1 MRRFESASLPLAG
14 LKLLERK
21 RMGDER
27 GFLSRIFCADEL
39 AENGW
44 HKPIAQINHACTRK
58 KGAVRG
64 LHFQRPPHAE
74 MKLVS
79 VIRGELWDVAIDL
92 REGSKTYLQ
101 WHAEI
106 LSSENNRAMLIPEG
120 FAHGYQ
126 AMTADV
132 EVLYCHSA
140 AYNKESECGLNP
152 SDVTLGIKWPVAISE
167 LSLRDRNHPLVEDG
181 FVGLSL

>member
-1 MRRFESASLPLAG
+1 MSSSLPLVG
-14 LKLLERK
+14 LRLLERQ
-21 RMGDER
+21 RMVDER

-44 HKPIAQINHACTRK
+44 HKPIAQINHSCTRK

-64 LHFQRPPHAE
+64 LHFQRPPHLE

-79 VIRGELWDVAIDL
+79 VIRGELWDVAVDL
-92 REGSKTYLQ
+92 REDSKTYLQ

-106 LSSENNRAMLIPEG
+106 LSAENDRAMLIPEG

-126 AMTADV
+126 VMTDDV
-132 EVLYCHSA
+132 EVLYCHPV
-140 AYNKESECGLNP
+140 AYNKEAERGLNP
-152 SDVTLGIKWPVAISE
+152 SDVKLEIRWPMTITA
-167 LSLRDRNHPLVEDG
+167 LSLKDQNYSFIDDK
-181 FVGLSL
+181 FVGISL

>member
-1 MRRFESASLPLAG
+1 M
-14 LKLLERK
+14 
-21 RMGDER
+21 DDDR
-27 GFLSRIFCADEL
+27 GFLSRIFCAEEL

-44 HKPIAQINHACTRK
+44 NKPIAQINHSCTRK

-79 VIRGELWDVAIDL
+79 VIRGELWDVAVDL
-92 REGSKTYLQ
+92 RADSKTYLQ

-106 LSSENNRAMLIPEG
+106 LSAENNRAILIPEG

-126 AMTADV
+126 TMTADV

-140 AYNKESECGLNP
+140 AYNKDSESGLNA
-152 SDVTLGIKWPVAISE
+152 SDATLDIKWPMAISE
-167 LSLRDRNHPLVEDG
+167 SSLKDRNHPLVEDG